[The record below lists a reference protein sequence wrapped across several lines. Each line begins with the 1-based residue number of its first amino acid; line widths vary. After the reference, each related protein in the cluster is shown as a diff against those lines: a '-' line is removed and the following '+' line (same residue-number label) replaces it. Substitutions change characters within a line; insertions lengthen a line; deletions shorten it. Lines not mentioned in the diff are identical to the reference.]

1 MRCLT
6 VNLTKKCKQK
16 KREAIKIGKERGKD
30 REKKGINLMFCIY
43 EILTENPPHT
53 KALINM
59 LILPAENPIRK
70 QKMLCCV
77 CVRADAAYNMKNN

>member
-1 MRCLT
+1 
-6 VNLTKKCKQK
+6 
-16 KREAIKIGKERGKD
+16 
-30 REKKGINLMFCIY
+30 MFCIY

-77 CVRADAAYNMKNN
+77 CARGRRT